1 MAMDKV
7 KLKEVLKS
15 YIQEILDLE
24 EANTLASGNVVG
36 YQAPLGAKGI
46 GTDKTL
52 EKGFWRQDAGKK
64 VKTASP
70 ALHKKNGKKN
80 YVEPVMEGMGEIQ
93 DVDTPTDQLHLV
105 KTLWNKDELR
115 KDVKTSS
122 NIKKKNKLT

>member
-1 MAMDKV
+1 MNKENLKQA
-7 KLKEVLKS
+7 LKE

-46 GTDKTL
+46 GTDKAL

-70 ALHKKNGKKN
+70 ALHKGKNSKV

-93 DVDTPTDQLHLV
+93 DVDTPTDQLNLV
-105 KTLWNKDELR
+105 KTLWNKDER
-115 KDVKTSS
+115 KKDVKTSS
-122 NIKKKNKLT
+122 GIIKKNKLT